1 MKWTA
6 IEKAYVQY
14 LKGRPDW
21 ARNVRPIFT
30 VCLCFLPQLHSIQDC
45 GGVTDEIKCYLI
57 KNEVKLHND
66 QPNQIERL
74 EIKIQL

>member
-1 MKWTA
+1 MCNIWKEDQTGQEMWGLFLL
-6 IEKAYVQY
+6 YVY
-14 LKGRPDW
+14 
-21 ARNVRPIFT
+21 VSS
-30 VCLCFLPQLHSIQDC
+30 PQLHSIQDC